1 MDNDR
6 QTKNAASECTSASP
20 CSAVQCL
27 AGYLREHGYDGLYSD
42 ECGCPVDDLAPCGN
56 MSMSY
61 CFAGYNDTREAR
73 RQGCDFWITPNQSN
87 RENDMS
93 DNDKAKIKEGGK

>member
-1 MDNDR
+1 MIDDR
-6 QTKNAASECTSASP
+6 QTQNAASEGTSESH

-42 ECGCPVDDLAPCGN
+42 ECGCTVDDLAPCGN

-61 CFAGYNDTREAR
+61 CFAGYSDKREAR
-73 RQGCDFWITPNQSN
+73 RQGCDFWITPNQPN
-87 RENDMS
+87 
-93 DNDKAKIKEGGK
+93 K